1 MSSQEESSPKA
12 KPTRKKNK
20 MKEKKAKKTIQLRD
34 LTPTKDVRGGH
45 RRFRGRLMTQLEDP
59 QVPRGGY
66 GIHMTQ

>member
-1 MSSQEESSPKA
+1 
-12 KPTRKKNK
+12 

-45 RRFRGRLMTQLEDP
+45 RRFRGRLMTQLDP

-66 GIHMTQ
+66 GIHMPQ